1 MGIVN
6 MGSNKNS
13 VPAAD
18 RLAKIREL
26 LAQRPSVSI
35 SELAKLF
42 KVTEMT
48 IHRDLAKLEQVNQ
61 IRKTHGG
68 AVAAERMIFE
78 FDFAA
83 RRQANLKAKQGI
95 AREAVKLIQPGSRLI
110 LDTGT
115 TTLELAYLLKE
126 FQNITVITPSLAV
139 ASVLQFSRG
148 VQTIL
153 LGGVICEG
161 RPDLTGAITETI
173 LDTLAADMAFQG
185 ADGIGEDGMLYNA
198 DTRIARVDQ
207 KIRQRAKH
215 SFILCDSSKI
225 GKTALAGSGFVNEVD
240 GLITDSKITKA
251 QISAFKKIGTKLI
264 ICEI

>member
-1 MGIVN
+1 MGA
-6 MGSNKNS
+6 NKNS
-13 VPAAD
+13 VPATD
-18 RLAKIREL
+18 RLVRIRQL

-35 SELAKLF
+35 SELARLF

-48 IHRDLAKLEQVNQ
+48 IHRDLAKLEQANH

-83 RRQANLKAKQGI
+83 RRQANAKAKRGI
-95 AREAVKLIQPGSRLI
+95 AREAVKLIQPGSSLI

-115 TTLELAYLLKE
+115 TTLELAYLLKD

-153 LGGVICEG
+153 LGGIICEG

-173 LDTLAADMAFQG
+173 LDTLAADIAFQG

-198 DTRIARVDQ
+198 DIRIARVDQ
-207 KIRQRAKH
+207 KIRQRAQH
-215 SFILCDSSKI
+215 SYILCDSSKM
-225 GKTALAGSGFVNEVD
+225 GKTALAGSGFVNEAD
-240 GLITDSKITKA
+240 ALLTDSKIAKDQLTA
-251 QISAFKKIGTKLI
+251 LKKMGTKII

>member
-1 MGIVN
+1 MGA
-6 MGSNKNS
+6 NKNS
-13 VPAAD
+13 VPASD
-18 RLAKIREL
+18 RLARIRGL
-26 LAQRPSVSI
+26 LTERPSVSI
-35 SELAKLF
+35 SELARLF

-48 IHRDLAKLEQVNQ
+48 IHRDLAKLEQASQ

-83 RRQANLKAKQGI
+83 RRQANLKAKQAI
-95 AREAVKLIQPGSRLI
+95 AREAVKLVEPGSRLI

-115 TTLELAYLLKE
+115 TTLELAYLLKD

-153 LGGVICEG
+153 LGGIICEG
-161 RPDLTGAITETI
+161 RPDLTGAITESI
-173 LDTLAADMAFQG
+173 LDTLAADIAFQG
-185 ADGIGEDGMLYNA
+185 ADGIGADGMLYNA

-207 KIRQRAKH
+207 KMRQRAKH
-215 SFILCDSSKI
+215 NYILCDSSKI
-225 GKTALAGSGFVNEVD
+225 GKTALAASGFVNEID
-240 GLITDSKITKA
+240 ALITDSRINKA
-251 QISAFKKIGTKLI
+251 QVTTFKKIGTKVI